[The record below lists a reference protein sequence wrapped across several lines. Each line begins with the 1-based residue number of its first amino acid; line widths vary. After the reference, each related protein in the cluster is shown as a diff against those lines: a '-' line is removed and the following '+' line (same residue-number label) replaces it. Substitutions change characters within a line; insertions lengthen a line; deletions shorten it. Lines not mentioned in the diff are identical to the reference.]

1 MVLQWSNQWE
11 EEEEEE
17 EEVNLIKQHQYES
30 IR

>member
-1 MVLQWSNQWE
+1 MVLQWSNQW